1 MKRPDGRSN
10 EEFRTVEARVDV
22 VSRADGSALFAFGNS
37 KAIVSVYGPR
47 QLYPQHLQNP
57 ERCLLRCYYDLASFS
72 VPERKRPGPTRRSIE
87 ISYVMTKALEPA
99 IKLEAFPNSVIDV
112 YALIIDSDAS
122 TRCAAINAAS
132 LALANAGVPMKELV
146 SAVSVGKLGNELV
159 VDLTKEEEDFKVI
172 KEGEEQKTLNIILK
186 ADTFGSLE
194 ALKNAINSEI
204 DRRNFGNIENASY
217 KPYNNLNIPSIAT
230 VFNNTIS
237 ADAGIGDSDPEFNDM
252 VDGLNASIAAVNG
265 ATMINMPGPY
275 GTNPVPSM
283 GSTAV
288 PESNGNIITA
298 SQFNKLI
305 DGINK
310 AGQKCLCNCNYCTCN
325 CNYCT
330 CNCNYCNCNCNYC
343 TCDCN
348 YCCTCNCNY

>member
-1 MKRPDGRSN
+1 MKRLDGRSN

-122 TRCAAINAAS
+122 TRCAALNAAS
-132 LALANAGVPMKELV
+132 LALANAGVPMRELV

-172 KEGEEQKTLNIILK
+172 KEGEEQKTTDIPIAFLSRSKKI
-186 ADTFGSLE
+186 SL
-194 ALKNAINSEI
+194 LQLDGK
-204 DRRNFGNIENASY
+204 
-217 KPYNNLNIPSIAT
+217 
-230 VFNNTIS
+230 IS
-237 ADAGIGDSDPEFNDM
+237 AEELFKAIELGKKACLKISKIQERT
-252 VDGLNASIAAVNG
+252 LKKIK
-265 ATMINMPGPY
+265 
-275 GTNPVPSM
+275 
-283 GSTAV
+283 
-288 PESNGNIITA
+288 NI
-298 SQFNKLI
+298 K
-305 DGINK
+305 K
-310 AGQKCLCNCNYCTCN
+310 
-325 CNYCT
+325 
-330 CNCNYCNCNCNYC
+330 
-343 TCDCN
+343 
-348 YCCTCNCNY
+348 